1 MPSQDKLIKQGIL
14 LTDNLFDEIAKR
26 LSRGVKASDT
36 LEAFL
41 NQTKDYTTNNPLV
54 LNGYKDK
61 MLELI
66 LQETNNHKFSR
77 PAQREL
83 TRATIEKRVGDR
95 IVDVGE
101 DIVQSVRDIVK
112 WGYNNNKSQDEIAD
126 EITHRVEVIK
136 NTRARTIARTE
147 VARTATAS
155 DYVINKERGATHFT
169 VDCRDTCC
177 PVCRKDYN
185 FGNVEYTIDQVE
197 MLPPRHPNCY
207 DRETKVYTINGWKYF
222 KDLSDDDLLLSMNPK
237 GNELEFIKPIRLIK
251 YKNTDKKLYHIHN
264 RWFDICV
271 TEDHDCFIHQ
281 RRDGGSKGRY
291 LEPQFRKPSELT
303 SESKFIRCIDVDRE
317 NPKVVNIN
325 GLEFEPK
332 DFAFFMAWF
341 ISEGSVL
348 HNPETAK
355 QHGYPVKITQ
365 EIGENREVLERELQ
379 RIFGYLGF
387 RVAIGKSY
395 FEVYSKQLYDYL
407 LPLSYSNEK
416 YIPSEVFTLNKEC
429 LNIFLDNYVLGD
441 GHERVSD
448 NELVQNSSERALFTS
463 SPRLRDDLSYLV
475 LLCGYYP
482 SISLHTPKGKVS
494 AHKNGTY
501 VQNNTV
507 FRIAVNKSKHT
518 NYSGCTVDLI
528 EYNDYVYC
536 AELPKW
542 HTLWVM
548 RNGKTSWNGNC
559 RCYARYSIK
568 GGSGVKAS
576 KKPYPAQ
583 SSTGV
588 REPTKEQLSNNLTAM
603 ERSKYANY
611 KRLVDSHT
619 KWLNDNPDASAKQIE
634 NHKKKLAAALVKLNE
649 LKAKALGGSVP
660 ASKPK
665 TAPKPK
671 AESKAEPKPK
681 TGEKLPTP
689 KRPAPKKTSAPKKPK
704 STSKPKTPKTTSPKN
719 ELQTPTKEQ
728 LDKNLNQKERKEYK
742 DIEYEIK
749 WANDILNK
757 ASSTDKQKAYAKTR
771 LDAITPRFN
780 ELTNKALGLAPKRKR
795 KSKSSTSK
803 KKTKKTKELVQLD
816 KPKNAILTKEECDS
830 LTFEQLADHH
840 NATYKGLVKIAE
852 DNNKE
857 YHVFEQTFANGE
869 TFKLHFEKSAVNA
882 YNKEGVATAN
892 EIIHE
897 TFKVPEVL
905 RKETNDIWF
914 RNTQKTTAKN
924 KKGSGFK
931 SFANDEGGMNTH
943 TNKRW
948 YNMMKAMGKK
958 VLNDPNHRIAINP
971 KHFKKLKEFN
981 DILNWRNRPEQCNK
995 WKHAIHHEFNH
1006 SIDSSRDIWKND
1018 KTELSSREEYLE
1030 IEKAEPD
1037 FTVYAHDSISEA
1049 YAEHGGYISYMLA
1062 NPEEQSKKVKIVS
1075 FERDENGRRR
1085 HLTPTYEEITFAEYK
1100 KRYPKHYK
1108 YFTKLFKEGVKE

>member
-41 NQTKDYTTNNPLV
+41 NQTKEYTTNNPLV

-147 VARTATAS
+147 IARTATAS
-155 DYVINKERGATHFT
+155 DYVINRERGATHYT
-169 VDCRDTCC
+169 VGCRNTCC
-177 PVCRKDYN
+177 DKCAMEYHGVTNETPDTGSREFLKGNPVEFDIKD
-185 FGNVEYTIDQVE
+185 VEH
-197 MLPPRHPNCY
+197 LPPLHPNCY

-264 RWFDICV
+264 RWFDVCV

-407 LPLSYSNEK
+407 LPLGYSNEK

-448 NELVQNSSERALFTS
+448 NEMVQNSSERALFTS

-548 RNGKTSWNGNC
+548 RDGKTSWNGNC

-568 GGSGVKAS
+568 GGSSVKAR
-576 KKPYPAQ
+576 KTPYSVQ
-583 SSTGV
+583 TSTAG
-588 REPTKEQLSNNLTAM
+588 N
-603 ERSKYANY
+603 
-611 KRLVDSHT
+611 
-619 KWLNDNPDASAKQIE
+619 
-634 NHKKKLAAALVKLNE
+634 
-649 LKAKALGGSVP
+649 
-660 ASKPK
+660 
-665 TAPKPK
+665 
-671 AESKAEPKPK
+671 
-681 TGEKLPTP
+681 
-689 KRPAPKKTSAPKKPK
+689 TSAQTIDPNDKRALALAL
-704 STSKPKTPKTTSPKN
+704 TPE
-719 ELQTPTKEQ
+719 ELNAMSFQELSDYFGLKYKGAERD
-728 LDKNLNQKERKEYK
+728 LVRKEVEHMF
-742 DIEYEIK
+742 IEEFEDGRRMAIYF
-749 WANDILNK
+749 DDK
-757 ASSTDKQKAYAKTR
+757 AIESY
-771 LDAITPRFN
+771 
-780 ELTNKALGLAPKRKR
+780 
-795 KSKSSTSK
+795 
-803 KKTKKTKELVQLD
+803 TKKG
-816 KPKNAILTKEECDS
+816 I
-830 LTFEQLADHH
+830 
-840 NATYKGLVKIAE
+840 ATP
-852 DNNKE
+852 
-857 YHVFEQTFANGE
+857 
-869 TFKLHFEKSAVNA
+869 
-882 YNKEGVATAN
+882 N
-892 EIIHE
+892 EIIAE
-897 TFKVPEVL
+897 IMKVPLSL
-905 RKETNDIWF
+905 RNETNNIHF
-914 RNTQKTTAKN
+914 RD
-924 KKGSGFK
+924 
-931 SFANDEGGMNTH
+931 NDEGIYVVNESGNIVRRDLDSNTLG
-943 TNKRW
+943 
-948 YNMMKAMGKK
+948 YNATRVMGT
-958 VLNDPNHRIAINP
+958 DYTHQIIINP
-971 KHFKKLKEFN
+971 RLFKGSRGPGAKLWIPNDE
-981 DILNWRNRPEQCNK
+981 DILR
-995 WKHAIHHEFNH
+995 WKKNIHHEFEH
-1006 SIDSSRDIWKND
+1006 SGDQDLELFNSDDYMPHCWSDEYDEVHQKERYF
-1018 KTELSSREEYLE
+1018 TE
-1030 IEKAEPD
+1030 
-1037 FTVYAHDSISEA
+1037 YANSDRSESW
-1049 YAEHGGYISYMLA
+1049 AEHGGYISYMEA
-1062 NPEEQSKKVKIVS
+1062 NPSEQHRLITIMVYDEQKGFVEKKINYS
-1075 FERDENGRRR
+1075 Q
-1085 HLTPTYEEITFAEYK
+1085 YK
-1100 KRYPKHYK
+1100 KEYPLHYK
-1108 YFTKLFKEGVKE
+1108 YFMKRHKG

>member
-41 NQTKDYTTNNPLV
+41 NQTKEYTTNSPLV

-126 EITHRVEVIK
+126 EITHRVDVIK

-177 PVCRKDYN
+177 PICRKDYN

-264 RWFDICV
+264 RWFDVCV

-407 LPLSYSNEK
+407 LPLGYSNKK

-568 GGSGVKAS
+568 GGSEVKARKTPYPVQTSTEGNTSATRQTTTTRPKETNSEYSKLANRYDDITFEETTEEHYIYRNNVDGTSIKFERAVPLSDIQSHLDFYDSLEWVLKRSTREVVFVEEPTENSNNMGLNHHGRMVEIFLGNIKNHEQGKLQGVKFVIAHELFHSVDINS
-576 KKPYPAQ
+576 KTSLGGKEFSLKRVWQKAITEDDKNFKAQ
-583 SSTGV
+583 GITAQYGNVNPIEHS
-588 REPTKEQLSNNLTAM
+588 PTAGSNVTYELFFGTERTRAM
-603 ERSKYANY
+603 EDIA
-611 KRLVDSHT
+611 DSIGVQFME
-619 KWLNDNPDASAKQIE
+619 P
-634 NHKKKLAAALVKLNE
+634 NE
-649 LKAKALGGSVP
+649 KIGTDLGM
-660 ASKPK
+660 
-665 TAPKPK
+665 
-671 AESKAEPKPK
+671 
-681 TGEKLPTP
+681 
-689 KRPAPKKTSAPKKPK
+689 
-704 STSKPKTPKTTSPKN
+704 
-719 ELQTPTKEQ
+719 
-728 LDKNLNQKERKEYK
+728 
-742 DIEYEIK
+742 
-749 WANDILNK
+749 
-757 ASSTDKQKAYAKTR
+757 
-771 LDAITPRFN
+771 
-780 ELTNKALGLAPKRKR
+780 
-795 KSKSSTSK
+795 
-803 KKTKKTKELVQLD
+803 
-816 KPKNAILTKEECDS
+816 LTKEEWNK
-830 LTFEQLADHH
+830 TFPNRAKLAQDILKDPIK
-840 NATYKGLVKIAE
+840 YGLDNSIMLGAYGETSEKKEAQPKPTSDDNKTQIERINRRIKSYEKSIEKFSKIDKKIAKMYQGRLDKAKKQLSE
-852 DNNKE
+852 L
-857 YHVFEQTFANGE
+857 QGE
-869 TFKLHFEKSAVNA
+869 
-882 YNKEGVATAN
+882 
-892 EIIHE
+892 
-897 TFKVPEVL
+897 
-905 RKETNDIWF
+905 
-914 RNTQKTTAKN
+914 
-924 KKGSGFK
+924 
-931 SFANDEGGMNTH
+931 
-943 TNKRW
+943 
-948 YNMMKAMGKK
+948 
-958 VLNDPNHRIAINP
+958 
-971 KHFKKLKEFN
+971 
-981 DILNWRNRPEQCNK
+981 
-995 WKHAIHHEFNH
+995 
-1006 SIDSSRDIWKND
+1006 
-1018 KTELSSREEYLE
+1018 
-1030 IEKAEPD
+1030 
-1037 FTVYAHDSISEA
+1037 
-1049 YAEHGGYISYMLA
+1049 
-1062 NPEEQSKKVKIVS
+1062 
-1075 FERDENGRRR
+1075 
-1085 HLTPTYEEITFAEYK
+1085 
-1100 KRYPKHYK
+1100 
-1108 YFTKLFKEGVKE
+1108 

>member
-77 PAQREL
+77 PSQREF

-101 DIVQSVRDIVK
+101 DIIESVRDIVK

-126 EITHRVEVIK
+126 EITHRVDVIK

-177 PVCRKDYN
+177 PVCRKDYK

-264 RWFDICV
+264 RWFDVCV

-407 LPLSYSNEK
+407 LPLGYSNEK

-568 GGSGVKAS
+568 GGSEVKAR
-576 KKPYPAQ
+576 KTPYPVQ
-583 SSTGV
+583 TSTEDNTSTQTIDPNDK
-588 REPTKEQLSNNLTAM
+588 RALALALTPEELNAMSFQELSDYFGLKYRGA
-603 ERSKYANY
+603 ERD
-611 KRLVDSHT
+611 LV
-619 KWLNDNPDASAKQIE
+619 
-634 NHKKKLAAALVKLNE
+634 
-649 LKAKALGGSVP
+649 
-660 ASKPK
+660 
-665 TAPKPK
+665 
-671 AESKAEPKPK
+671 
-681 TGEKLPTP
+681 
-689 KRPAPKKTSAPKKPK
+689 
-704 STSKPKTPKTTSPKN
+704 
-719 ELQTPTKEQ
+719 
-728 LDKNLNQKERKEYK
+728 RKEVEHMF
-742 DIEYEIK
+742 IEEFEDGRRMAIYF
-749 WANDILNK
+749 DDK
-757 ASSTDKQKAYAKTR
+757 AIESY
-771 LDAITPRFN
+771 
-780 ELTNKALGLAPKRKR
+780 
-795 KSKSSTSK
+795 
-803 KKTKKTKELVQLD
+803 TKKG
-816 KPKNAILTKEECDS
+816 I
-830 LTFEQLADHH
+830 
-840 NATYKGLVKIAE
+840 ATP
-852 DNNKE
+852 
-857 YHVFEQTFANGE
+857 
-869 TFKLHFEKSAVNA
+869 
-882 YNKEGVATAN
+882 N
-892 EIIHE
+892 EIIAE
-897 TFKVPEVL
+897 IMKVPLSL
-905 RKETNDIWF
+905 RNETNNIHF
-914 RNTQKTTAKN
+914 RD
-924 KKGSGFK
+924 
-931 SFANDEGGMNTH
+931 NDEGIYVVNESGNIVRRDLDSNTLG
-943 TNKRW
+943 
-948 YNMMKAMGKK
+948 YNATRVMGT
-958 VLNDPNHRIAINP
+958 DYTHQIIINP
-971 KHFKKLKEFN
+971 RLFKGSRGPGAKLWIPNDE
-981 DILNWRNRPEQCNK
+981 DILR
-995 WKHAIHHEFNH
+995 WKKNIHHEFEH
-1006 SIDSSRDIWKND
+1006 SGDQDLELFNSDDYMPHCWSDEYDEVHLNERYF
-1018 KTELSSREEYLE
+1018 TE
-1030 IEKAEPD
+1030 
-1037 FTVYAHDSISEA
+1037 YANSDRSESW
-1049 YAEHGGYISYMLA
+1049 AEHGGYISYMEA
-1062 NPEEQSKKVKIVS
+1062 NPSEQHRLITIMVYDEQKGFVEKKINYS
-1075 FERDENGRRR
+1075 Q
-1085 HLTPTYEEITFAEYK
+1085 YK
-1100 KRYPKHYK
+1100 KEYPLHYK
-1108 YFTKLFKEGVKE
+1108 YFMKRHKG

>member
-41 NQTKDYTTNNPLV
+41 NQTKEYTTNNPLV

-126 EITHRVEVIK
+126 EITHRVDVIK

-185 FGNVEYTIDQVE
+185 FGKVEYTIDQVE

-264 RWFDICV
+264 RWFDVCV

-379 RIFGYLGF
+379 RIFSYLGF

-407 LPLSYSNEK
+407 LPLGYSNEK

-568 GGSGVKAS
+568 GGSGVKAR
-576 KKPYPAQ
+576 KTPYSVQTSTKGNTSTQTKLTDEFLQERLSEEDYRNYRMAVYNRSFSQ
-583 SSTGV
+583 SLLDGNRLDERGIQLHKQSV
-588 REPTKEQLSNNLTAM
+588 KEYTNL
-603 ERSKYANY
+603 
-611 KRLVDSHT
+611 
-619 KWLNDNPDASAKQIE
+619 I
-634 NHKKKLAAALVKLNE
+634 NE
-649 LKAKALGGSVP
+649 L
-660 ASKPK
+660 
-665 TAPKPK
+665 
-671 AESKAEPKPK
+671 ESKALSNSSNAKSVETTSVETTGYQLNNRKDSFSNVVITQEQFDK
-681 TGEKLPTP
+681 VVEHQSKRANASREWGNSIDNETGELIHSKDIKGQKYRVFIPKHNKPYSIVHNHINNNGFSGGDAFGHTEGNLQEVCYATTP
-689 KRPAPKKTSAPKKPK
+689 KGIWIMRDTEFGKFRKQDSVDGDSDLKSRMQSKYKEFSDESKAKYQDQYDNAKTA
-704 STSKPKTPKTTSPKN
+704 T
-719 ELQTPTKEQ
+719 E
-728 LDKNLNQKERKEYK
+728 
-742 DIEYEIK
+742 
-749 WANDILNK
+749 
-757 ASSTDKQKAYAKTR
+757 KQKIQK
-771 LDAITPRFN
+771 
-780 ELTNKALGLAPKRKR
+780 
-795 KSKSSTSK
+795 
-803 KKTKKTKELVQLD
+803 
-816 KPKNAILTKEECDS
+816 
-830 LTFEQLADHH
+830 QLADEVTE
-840 NATYKGLVKIAE
+840 NY
-852 DNNKE
+852 NNWLLE
-857 YHVFEQTFANGE
+857 EFAVGKNR
-869 TFKLHFEKSAVNA
+869 
-882 YNKEGVATAN
+882 AN
-892 EIIHE
+892 TI
-897 TFKVPEVL
+897 
-905 RKETNDIWF
+905 
-914 RNTQKTTAKN
+914 
-924 KKGSGFK
+924 
-931 SFANDEGGMNTH
+931 
-943 TNKRW
+943 
-948 YNMMKAMGKK
+948 
-958 VLNDPNHRIAINP
+958 
-971 KHFKKLKEFN
+971 
-981 DILNWRNRPEQCNK
+981 
-995 WKHAIHHEFNH
+995 
-1006 SIDSSRDIWKND
+1006 
-1018 KTELSSREEYLE
+1018 E
-1030 IEKAEPD
+1030 IEFIP
-1037 FTVYAHDSISEA
+1037 I
-1049 YAEHGGYISYMLA
+1049 
-1062 NPEEQSKKVKIVS
+1062 
-1075 FERDENGRRR
+1075 
-1085 HLTPTYEEITFAEYK
+1085 EEINNVQF
-1100 KRYPKHYK
+1100 
-1108 YFTKLFKEGVKE
+1108 